1 MKTKLTL
8 AASATLL
15 MSAPLAAANVNGFEN
30 FVLSRNDSRSSQSGA
45 MASFSSRP
53 RTESGSAL
61 KRFNSRKPS
70 GAIIKVR

>member
-30 FVLSRNDSRSSQSGA
+30 FVLSRNDSRSSQAGA
-45 MASFSSRP
+45 M
-53 RTESGSAL
+53 
-61 KRFNSRKPS
+61 
-70 GAIIKVR
+70 IKVR